1 VFSPF
6 KVVEI
11 ATEADFDYVSAFGG
25 DSTST
30 NNNILSI
37 MNQVQAIYERDIGLT
52 FTVCSNTPGRLRPTL
67 TNATD
72 AVTALNEFTIIGT
85 LTSPPPVGMMYICGR
100 VGIWAGRGHRLDG
113 RGLPSI

>member
-25 DSTST
+25 DS
-30 NNNILSI
+30 NEYEQQHPEH

-52 FTVCSNTPGRLRPTL
+52 FTVVVQHTWTVAADPY
-67 TNATD
+67 NATD
-72 AVTALNEFTIIGT
+72 AVYG
-85 LTSPPPVGMMYICGR
+85 P
-100 VGIWAGRGHRLDG
+100 
-113 RGLPSI
+113 